1 MSVHHMPWEV
11 IFFGM
16 IKLIKA
22 FGLIP
27 GAIAAFGVRKLY
39 QKWRQNK
46 AMAGWPVTD
55 GTILSGQVHREGR
68 RRYWAEIAYYYFV
81 GEYRSGTYVRRFRK
95 EEDADAFVRQVKE
108 KRLQVRYS
116 DANPEQSVILDRDLE
131 MIVLLSPQLG

>member
-1 MSVHHMPWEV
+1 MPWEV

-55 GTILSGQVHREGR
+55 GTILSGRVHREGR
-68 RRYWAEIAYYYFV
+68 RRYWAENRHLIYSSIPCHFNSSSELSWYT
-81 GEYRSGTYVRRFRK
+81 RRRRGTSYSNTI
-95 EEDADAFVRQVKE
+95 
-108 KRLQVRYS
+108 RLGCIS
-116 DANPEQSVILDRDLE
+116 
-131 MIVLLSPQLG
+131 

>member
-1 MSVHHMPWEV
+1 MPWEV
-11 IFFGM
+11 ILLGM
-16 IKLIKA
+16 VKLIKT

-68 RRYWAEIAYYYFV
+68 RFWAEISYYYFV

-95 EEDADAFVRQVKE
+95 EQDADSFVRQVKN
-108 KRLQVRYS
+108 KRLQVRYNDS
-116 DANPEQSVILDRDLE
+116 SPEQSVILDRDLE
-131 MIVLLSPQLG
+131 MIVLLNPQLG

>member
-1 MSVHHMPWEV
+1 MPWEV

-27 GAIAAFGVRKLY
+27 GAIVAFGVRKLY

-108 KRLQVRYS
+108 KRLRS
-116 DANPEQSVILDRDLE
+116 DTTTRIRSSQ
-131 MIVLLSPQLG
+131 

>member
-1 MSVHHMPWEV
+1 MPWEV

-108 KRLQVRYS
+108 KRLQVRYN

>member
-1 MSVHHMPWEV
+1 MPWEV